1 MNGETRL
8 LVLEEAGAVDR
19 GRLGGG
25 IERNRVLS
33 AVAAAGATVRHDSG
47 GRLMVIDAS
56 DETAEA
62 LGREVP
68 GVRVVSVDEDVL
80 ARLPDLD
87 QSDVLF
93 ARALAIRNSA
103 AYRERKSRMTPGE
116 TPEEQLLLTAPCT
129 PEAEP

>member
-8 LVLEEAGAVDR
+8 LVLEDLRAVDR

-47 GRLMVIDAS
+47 GRLFVIETS
-56 DETAEA
+56 DEAAEV
-62 LGREVP
+62 LGRELP
-68 GVRVVSVDEDVL
+68 GVRVVAVDGDVL
-80 ARLPDLD
+80 GRLPDLD
-87 QSDVLF
+87 QSDALF
-93 ARALAIRNSA
+93 AQALAIRYSP

-129 PEAEP
+129 PEG